1 MARVLRR
8 RALARTS
15 LALGAMAWTIFG
27 SIAPAGAGVGSDMEQ
42 AFSDMGVAAN
52 ATGPVAY
59 QGQSAGYYSL
69 GSMWARFPQK
79 TVYPANLQ
87 LPKVTAGC
95 GGIDMF
101 TGSFSFINSDQFV
114 AMAKAVANNA
124 IGFAFHL
131 AIQAISPQIDKV
143 MGDLEKAVQDLNQ
156 FNINSCEAA
165 SALVGGVAG
174 EMGIKSNSV
183 CNAVG
188 TSKGI
193 FSDWARSRQGC
204 GNGGQQTST
213 LNQADGALKQQLPG
227 PKNYAWAIIKASP
240 MADQSQQMRELM
252 MTLTGT
258 IVVPARGSDSEEPTV
273 QYVGP
278 QVGPV
283 LDALLDGN
291 QSVNILKCTDGT
303 DCLSLQ
309 TGGQTVAALGTQALR
324 PHVKALIQSMSD
336 KIATDTVLTAEE
348 RNLLGTASVP
358 LYKILAVQAASGFRL
373 SDAEIDSLA
382 EVVSIDMLDSIVTHF
397 LDQVAASRGGLEAQS
412 NASNVEQYM
421 AQLRD
426 VRGQIAQRAKGVTDR
441 VNRTFDIVDR
451 AMRIESTLQSR
462 MAPGLAASLNFSR
475 ALSAQ
480 GLRP

>member
-1 MARVLRR
+1 MGTSRTK
-8 RALARTS
+8 RALARVS
-15 LALGAMAWTIFG
+15 LSVGALAWTIFG

-87 LPKVTAGC
+87 LPKVAAGC

-240 MADQSQQMRELM
+240 LADQSQQMRELM

-258 IVVPARGSDSEEPTV
+258 IVVPARASDSEEPSI

-278 QVGPV
+278 QVGAV
-283 LDALLDGN
+283 LDALLDGT
-291 QSVNILKCTDGT
+291 QSVNILKCTDST
-303 DCLSLQ
+303 DCLALQ
-309 TGGQTVAALGTQALR
+309 TGGQTVPALGSQALR

-336 KIATDTVLTAEE
+336 KIRTDTALTAEE

-373 SDAEIDSLA
+373 SDAEVDSLA

-397 LDQVAASRGGLEAQS
+397 LDQVSASRGGLEAQS
-412 NASNVEQYM
+412 NTRNIEQYM

-426 VRGQIAQRAKGVTDR
+426 VRGEIAQRARGVTDR
-441 VNRTFDIVDR
+441 VDRTFAIVDR